1 MERTGAGIG
10 DDAADFASCGVPV
23 REGDEICLG
32 FRIVENGDG
41 SLGFGPRNKACI
53 VKIAELV

>member
-1 MERTGAGIG
+1 M
-10 DDAADFASCGVPV
+10 PV
-23 REGDEICLG
+23 KEGDEVILG